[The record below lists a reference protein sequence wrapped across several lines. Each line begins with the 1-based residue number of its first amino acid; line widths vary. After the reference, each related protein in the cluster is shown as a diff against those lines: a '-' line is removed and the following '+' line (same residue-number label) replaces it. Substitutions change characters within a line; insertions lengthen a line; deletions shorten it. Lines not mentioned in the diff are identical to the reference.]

1 MSKGVGATKR
11 KKALKA
17 RAKQDNRKVA
27 KKLAQFIEA
36 LPRVSEDD
44 LLSFQSAHFGD
55 DSKPDK
61 WFIRPEEAVDYQP
74 VWDDGLGW
82 YEDGVKR
89 TLTDEEIAVFRR
101 TEEWQL
107 ERAEEIRRREAEGE
121 RVADGNVEA
130 VESKLIDDPVVQADE
145 DFRVLPEEDLR
156 VQPDEDFRVQPDEDF
171 RVQPDEDS
179 RVEADQDLR
188 AKSPASDVSSLEE
201 DLMEYAG
208 ITKTDP
214 NPRTESRPSKSSYPR
229 PASRASHDSR
239 SGTSNSILGSNQ
251 STSKNK
257 RKKKKP
263 RGQTEVPYDQRHKRK
278 WETFIQDQDP
288 IEGSLTHRRL
298 ARELD
303 DQKERR
309 VEMDY

>member
-27 KKLAQFIEA
+27 RKLAQFIEA
-36 LPRVSEDD
+36 LPKISEDH
-44 LLSFQSAHFGD
+44 LLSFQFAHFGD
-55 DSKPDK
+55 DSKPQK
-61 WFIRPEEAVDYQP
+61 WFVKPEEAVEYQP

-107 ERAEEIRRREAEGE
+107 ERAEEIKRREAEGE
-121 RVADGNVEA
+121 RRVVDGVAGA
-130 VESKLIDDPVVQADE
+130 AESECMIDDPIVQADE

-156 VQPDEDFRVQPDEDF
+156 VQADEDV
-171 RVQPDEDS
+171 
-179 RVEADQDLR
+179 R

-214 NPRTESRPSKSSYPR
+214 NPGTESRPSKSSYPR
-229 PASRASHDSR
+229 PASRASYDSR
-239 SGTSNSILGSNQ
+239 SGTSNSILGFNQ
-251 STSKNK
+251 NTSRNK

-263 RGQTEVPYDQRHKRK
+263 HGQTEVPYDQRHKRK